1 MSFREMRKIRL
12 KTLVILI
19 ISLLIGLLI
28 SNRLV
33 FVVNVTESMPQVFW
47 LGVKGITP
55 KKGDYIVFNVPGH
68 DISFIKRIVGE
79 SGDEIKVKG
88 RDFFIDNEYV
98 ATAKTHS
105 LEGKVLDLGDEG
117 KLREGECFVLGL
129 HKDSFDS
136 RYKKMGRVEEDR
148 ILAVAYPLW

>member
-1 MSFREMRKIRL
+1 MSFKCMQKIGL
-12 KTLVILI
+12 KTLVMVAM
-19 ISLLIGLLI
+19 SLLIGLFI

-33 FVVNVTESMPQVFW
+33 FVVNPTESLPQIYW

-55 KKGDYIVFNVPGH
+55 KKGDYIVFTASGH
-68 DISFIKRIVGE
+68 DISFIKRIAGAEGE
-79 SGDEIKVKG
+79 RITIRD
-88 RDFFIDNEYV
+88 RDFFVDGKYV

-105 LEGKVLDLGDEG
+105 LEGKVLDLGEEG
-117 KLREGECFVLGL
+117 KLQEREYFVLGE

-136 RYKKMGRVEEDR
+136 RYKQMGRIEESR

>member
-1 MSFREMRKIRL
+1 MKKIGL
-12 KTLVILI
+12 KTLVVLV

-55 KKGDYIVFNVPGH
+55 KKGDYIVFTVPGH
-68 DISFIKRIVGE
+68 DMSFIKRIAGE
-79 SGDEIKVKG
+79 SGSEIKIKG
-88 RDFFIDNEYV
+88 RDFFIDDEYV
-98 ATAKTHS
+98 ATAKIHS
-105 LEGKVLDLGDEG
+105 LEGKVLDLSEEG
-117 KLREGECFVLGL
+117 KLREGEYFVLGV

-136 RYKKMGRVEEDR
+136 RYKQMGRIEESR
-148 ILAVAYPLW
+148 ILAVAYPLR

>member
-1 MSFREMRKIRL
+1 MSFREMKKIRL
-12 KTLVILI
+12 KTLIILI

-33 FVVNVTESMPQVFW
+33 FVVNVTESLPQVFW

-55 KKGDYIVFNVPGH
+55 KKGDYIVFTASGH
-68 DISFIKRIVGE
+68 DMSFIKRIAGE

-88 RDFFIDNEYV
+88 CDFFIDNEYV

-105 LEGKVLDLGDEG
+105 LEGKVLDLSEEG
-117 KLREGECFVLGL
+117 KLREGEYFVLGE

-136 RYKKMGRVEEDR
+136 RYKQMGRIEESR